1 MFILQLLTGPL
12 RNLRSATDVV
22 KELRFFLK
30 HIDRKSNE
38 IIFMKCIDRKCE
50 FCIQHPIKC
59 TDTWNY
65 LKERSFF
72 WSNPL
77 PSRDNPGHYRTF
89 IEMSSL
95 DTNALPKGLQISN
108 EKCI

>member
-1 MFILQLLTGPL
+1 MQLLSGPL

-38 IIFMKCIDRKCE
+38 IIFMKCIDRKYE
-50 FCIQHPIKC
+50 FCKQHPIKC
-59 TDTWNY
+59 TDTRNY
-65 LKERSFF
+65 LKERSFIWF
-72 WSNPL
+72 NVL
-77 PSRDNPGHYRTF
+77 PSRDNLGHYRTF

-95 DTNALPKGLQISN
+95 DTNALPKGL
-108 EKCI
+108 

>member
-12 RNLRSATDVV
+12 RNLRSAADVV
-22 KELRFFLK
+22 KELWFFLK
-30 HIDRKSNE
+30 HIDRMSNE

-72 WSNPL
+72 WFNPL
-77 PSRDNPGHYRTF
+77 PSRGNPGHYRTF

-95 DTNALPKGLQISN
+95 ETNALPKGL
-108 EKCI
+108 